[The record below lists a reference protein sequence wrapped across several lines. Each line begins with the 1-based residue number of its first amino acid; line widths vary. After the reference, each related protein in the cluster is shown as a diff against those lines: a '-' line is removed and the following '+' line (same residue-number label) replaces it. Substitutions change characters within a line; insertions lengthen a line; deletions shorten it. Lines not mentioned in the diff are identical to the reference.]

1 MKLIWMTVAAA
12 LAVAVAGCSDDKS
25 TTAASA
31 SSAAS
36 ESSSVSA
43 MPAATENEE
52 PGSGMR
58 IPLGETKKVPIPAD
72 AVMDIKVPVDWG
84 AGTMSLRCTVTDST
98 GRNED
103 LRSTDIKKPETI
115 DGKQWMT
122 LWTFS
127 SPAGAEVTV
136 GCKDPESKIAA
147 GADPAIR
154 VVPRGI
160 TPH

>member
-1 MKLIWMTVAAA
+1 MTVTTAW

-25 TTAASA
+25 TTAAPT

-43 MPAATENEE
+43 TPVATEHEE
-52 PGSGMR
+52 PGSGVR
-58 IPLGETKKVPIPAD
+58 IALGETKKVPIPAD

-84 AGTMSLRCTVTDST
+84 AATASLRCTVTDST

-103 LRSTDIKKPETI
+103 LRSTNTKKQETI
-115 DGKQWMT
+115 GGIEWMT

-147 GADPAIR
+147 ADSPAIR
-154 VVPRGI
+154 VTPRGI